1 MPPRNRGRRP
11 IWCSPRCRRLASA
24 ERVAAQN
31 AGAAVRVVEVP
42 RAHRPDA
49 DARLPAPSMAVLTRL
64 FLSSDFQCRLLLES
78 LETRYAADKL
88 GDELRTAVDQL
99 ATTVHRQQAL
109 ADDPPYRQAV
119 EDVQRLRQHLAF
131 DAERSDAREAE
142 IVNLRSE
149 LRRKNGEIEDLH
161 EALARARTEGDR
173 SPQLAS
179 QALSRQQRRAV
190 ERASRKSQL

>member
-1 MPPRNRGRRP
+1 M
-11 IWCSPRCRRLASA
+11 
-24 ERVAAQN
+24 
-31 AGAAVRVVEVP
+31 
-42 RAHRPDA
+42 
-49 DARLPAPSMAVLTRL
+49 
-64 FLSSDFQCRLLLES
+64 SSDFQCRLLLES

-109 ADDPPYRQAV
+109 ADDPAYRQAV

>member
-78 LETRYAADKL
+78 LAARYAADKL

-109 ADDPPYRQAV
+109 ADDPAYRQAV
-119 EDVQRLRQHLAF
+119 EDVQRLRQRLAF

-149 LRRKNGEIEDLH
+149 LRRKNGEIEDLY
-161 EALARARTEGDR
+161 EAHARVRADAGR
-173 SPQLAS
+173 SAQQAS
-179 QALSRQQRRAV
+179 PALSRQQRRAA
-190 ERASRKSQL
+190 ERASRKAE

>member
-1 MPPRNRGRRP
+1 MSPRSRGRRQ

-49 DARLPAPSMAVLTRL
+49 DARLPAPSMDVLARL
-64 FLSSDFQCRLLLES
+64 FLSSEFQCRQLLES
-78 LETRYAADKL
+78 LVIRYAADKL
-88 GDELRTAVDQL
+88 GDELRAAVDRL

-109 ADDPPYRQAV
+109 ADDPAYRQAV
-119 EDVQRLRQHLAF
+119 EDVQQLRQRLAF
-131 DAERSDAREAE
+131 DAQCSDAREAE

-149 LRRKNGEIEDLH
+149 LRRKDGEIENLR
-161 EALARARTEGDR
+161 EELARAQTDGDR
-173 SPQLAS
+173 SPQRAS
-179 QALSRQQRRAV
+179 PAASRQQRRAF
-190 ERASRKSQL
+190 ERASRKGQL

>member
-49 DARLPAPSMAVLTRL
+49 DARLPAPSMDVLVRL
-64 FLSSDFQCRLLLES
+64 FLSSEFQCRQLLES
-78 LETRYAADKL
+78 LATRYAADKL
-88 GDELRTAVDQL
+88 GDELRAAVDQL

-109 ADDPPYRQAV
+109 ASDPAYRQAV
-119 EDVQRLRQHLAF
+119 EDVQRLRNQLAF
-131 DAERSDAREAE
+131 DAERRDAREAE
-142 IVNLRSE
+142 IASLRGE
-149 LRRKNGEIEDLH
+149 LRQKNGEIEDLRKAH
-161 EALARARTEGDR
+161 ARARTEGDR

-179 QALSRQQRRAV
+179 PALSRQQRRAV
-190 ERASRKSQL
+190 ERASRKAQP

>member
-11 IWCSPRCRRLASA
+11 IWCSSRCRRLASA

-42 RAHRPDA
+42 RAHRSDA
-49 DARLPAPSMAVLTRL
+49 DARLPAPSMDVLSRL
-64 FLSSDFQCRLLLES
+64 FLSSEFQCRQLLES
-78 LETRYAADKL
+78 LVIRYTADKL
-88 GDELRTAVDQL
+88 GDELRAAVDRL

-109 ADDPPYRQAV
+109 ADDPAYRQAV
-119 EDVQRLRQHLAF
+119 EDVQQLRQRLAF

-142 IVNLRSE
+142 IARLRGE
-149 LRRKNGEIEDLH
+149 LRQKNGEFEDLR

-173 SPQLAS
+173 SPERAS
-179 QALSRQQRRAV
+179 PAVSRQQRRAV
-190 ERASRKSQL
+190 ERASRKGQL